1 MILSYFVVEG
11 VGCRVNRMRV
21 QVLGQGSRLVFS
33 ALLLTIHGCVTMA
46 KVISISVPEK
56 NELNNSF

>member
-1 MILSYFVVEG
+1 
-11 VGCRVNRMRV
+11 MRV

-46 KVISISVPEK
+46 KVISVSVPEK